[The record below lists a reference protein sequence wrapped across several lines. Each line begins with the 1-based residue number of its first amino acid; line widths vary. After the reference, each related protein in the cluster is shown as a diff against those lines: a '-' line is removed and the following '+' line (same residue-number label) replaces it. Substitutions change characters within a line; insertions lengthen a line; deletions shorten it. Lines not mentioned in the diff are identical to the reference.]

1 MVAPVTIGARLQYD
15 GTLLT
20 AGKNLA
26 DDGFD
31 EVTQSTHSVKT
42 RGIYANELDE
52 ITLPGGAPSGGSILL
67 NGTSQYLSLIGSTDY
82 AFGNN
87 PFTIE
92 GWFYTTSTAYQRLWS
107 FSNGDNVEIMG
118 THVYYWNGTA
128 ILDSGANVIGAYQ
141 WKHIA
146 LVKSVT
152 VGVNSG
158 NPVATVYVN
167 GVAVITDNSPFD
179 SGTSSRPFSIGGE
192 GAIDV
197 TGQDATTGAD
207 GFFTGNITNFRIV
220 KGIAVYTNNFSTP
233 IAPFTSTQNS
243 GAYASAIPAT
253 YTKLLLRAVDSINL
267 LTDGSQY
274 TKSVTNSG
282 GATFSALTPLSTAYN
297 GKMKQQKS
305 GELLVGNEFDEVT
318 GIV

>member
-1 MVAPVTIGARLQYD
+1 MVAPRIIGARLKND

-20 AGKNLA
+20 AGTNLA

-31 EVTQSTHSVKT
+31 EVTQSTHSVRT
-42 RGIYANELDE
+42 TAIYANELDE

-67 NGTSQYLSLIGSTDY
+67 NGTSQFLSLTGSTDY

-92 GWFYTTSTAYQRLWS
+92 GWFYTTSTSYQRLWS

-128 ILDSGANVIGAYQ
+128 ILDSGANAIGAYQ

-152 VGVNSG
+152 AGVNSG

-167 GVAVITDNSPFD
+167 GVSVITDNNPLN
-179 SGTSSRPFSIGGE
+179 SGANSRPFSIGGE

-197 TGQDATTGAD
+197 TGQGSTTGAD

-233 IAPFTSTQNS
+233 ISPFTATQNS
-243 GAYASAIPAT
+243 SAYSSAIPAT
-253 YTKLLLRAVDSINL
+253 YTKLLLKMVDSGNL
-267 LTDGSQY
+267 VTDSSQY
-274 TKSVTNSG
+274 AKSVTNEG
-282 GATFSALTPLSTAYN
+282 VAAYSALTPLSTAYN
-297 GKMKQQKS
+297 GKMKQQKA